1 MKDNFVNILNIKIST
16 LKKVEVLS
24 FIKNKILKNEQIFIT
39 TPNPEIIL
47 NSYKNKNFKNILNN
61 ASLNIP
67 DGIGLIYASKILNTS
82 PLIKER
88 IAGSD
93 LTLEIIK
100 ITKELNKKIFLLGG
114 NSEEQLKIIKD
125 KIGKN
130 IVSGYDVG
138 FVKEDWNN
146 EFSYNKNKNNFIIDK
161 INNSEANIIF
171 VAFGAPKQE
180 IWISENLSKLKSIN
194 LAIGIGGTFD
204 FISGYKKRS
213 PKWMQDLGFEWLFR
227 LIQEPSRFKRIL
239 NAIII
244 FPIKVIIY
252 KFFKK

>member
-180 IWISENLSKLKSIN
+180 IWISENLSKLKSVN

>member
-24 FIKNKILKNEQIFIT
+24 FIKNRILKNEQIFIT